1 MHTNQQEDD
10 DDKDVCSICLDNLP
24 KFSSKFAR
32 MKCCGKATHIKCR
45 DNIFASSMSDQQKSQ
60 CVMCRAKHPRSEKES
75 IAQLR
80 PWVEKGKAWA
90 QSSLGYKY
98 ECGNGVDQSYQ
109 RARELY
115 ELAATQGE
123 ASAQYNLGQMYQE
136 GRDVDQSYKRAAGY
150 FEAAAKQGYANAQFN
165 LGASYYNGQ
174 GVEQSDETARGWWMR
189 AAEQGQEGAIKA
201 LQQLDEF
208 EGRTTPSFT
217 PSKRCSTCDA
227 LKTSTHKLRN
237 CKCKGAQYCNA
248 TCQKSHWKSHKKEHR
263 RLCKEMELKN
273 TEGEMK
279 DEVAEEEEEEG
290 ETKDTTTASSPLPQ
304 QEEEED
310 VCPVCI
316 EPLQKDSNKFLRYTC
331 CGKGIH
337 KFCNE
342 GIQVSSLS
350 YEQKNTCPLC
360 RTKYPST
367 REEEVKLLR
376 PWIEKG
382 KAWAQC
388 GLGNKYLHGLGVDQ
402 SYQQA
407 KELFELSATQGHASA
422 QYNLGVFYRDG
433 QGVDQSYERA
443 AEYYEAAARQG
454 HADAQSN
461 LGVLYVTGNGV
472 EQSNEKAR
480 EWWMKAAEQGVDGAI
495 ENLQIIDKHEGR
507 TTPSFIPKPFECAE
521 CYRPHDPSEHKLR
534 PCNRCH
540 RVYYCGRECQVKHWK
555 RKDWRSH
562 KQNCKKKSK

>member
-217 PSKRCSTCDA
+217 PPKRCSTCDA
-227 LKTSTHKLRN
+227 PKTSTHKLRN
-237 CKCKGAQYCNA
+237 CKCKGAQYCDA
-248 TCQKSHWKSHKKEHR
+248 ECQKSQWKNHQKEHR
-263 RLCKEMELKN
+263 RLCKEMKLTN

-279 DEVAEEEEEEG
+279 EDVVVEEEEERK
-290 ETKDTTTASSPLPQ
+290 ETATADSQ

-316 EPLQKDSNKFLRYTC
+316 EPLQKDTTKFNRMIC

-337 KFCNE
+337 KWCYE
-342 GIQVSSLS
+342 GIRASSLS
-350 YEQKNTCPLC
+350 YEQKNSCPLC
-360 RTKYPST
+360 RAKYPKSD
-367 REEEVKLLR
+367 EEAIEELR
-376 PWIEKG
+376 PWVEKG
-382 KAWAQC
+382 KAWAQDM
-388 GLGNKYLHGLGVDQ
+388 LGDKYDDGLGVDQ
-402 SYQQA
+402 SYQRA
-407 KELFELSATQGHASA
+407 RELFELAANQGEAGA
-422 QYNLGVFYRDG
+422 QYNLGVKYDKG
-433 QGVDQSYERA
+433 HGVDQSYERA
-443 AEYYEAAARQG
+443 AEYYEAAAKQG
-454 HADAQSN
+454 QANAQNN
-461 LGVLYVTGNGV
+461 LGALYANGLGV
-472 EQSNEKAR
+472 EQSFETAR
-480 EWWMKAAEQGVDGAI
+480 EWWVKAAEQGEESAI
-495 ENLQIIDKHEGR
+495 KGLQDLDKHEGR
-507 TTPSFIPKPFECAE
+507 TTPSFTPKPFECAS
-521 CYRPHDPSEHKLR
+521 CFRPHDPPEYKLR
-534 PCNRCH
+534 PCKRCH
-540 RVYYCGRECQVKHWK
+540 RVYYCGRECQVEHWK
-555 RKDWRSH
+555 KKTNGH
-562 KQNCKKKSK
+562 KQRCTKKTK